1 MLLQLVPSQLCKH
14 WHWCSQ
20 LPTLSQFSSPNTTP
34 SSSPYPAHFSSS
46 YLIPSQ
52 RLVSLLP
59 HTHTSSP
66 HLPHPAKSS
75 PPHLAPRPAASQSP
89 PAFFSIFPT
98 LCPYLRPTLPMVT
111 AGLGLLPCWFGLI
124 NESFHTQDLSW
135 LLILRGALA
144 LKNNWWAFAQ
154 LQAPETKTWKEGQM

>member
-1 MLLQLVPSQLCKH
+1 MSSTAALIKGELSCLLIHLTPNNLEIHVTAT
-14 WHWCSQ
+14 CSISALQ
-20 LPTLSQFSSPNTTP
+20 TLALMQPVTHPFPLFSPNTTP

-46 YLIPSQ
+46 YLVPSQ

-75 PPHLAPRPAASQSP
+75 PPHLASRPAASQSSP
-89 PAFFSIFPT
+89 TLFSIFPI

-111 AGLGLLPCWFGLI
+111 AGLGPLPCWFG
-124 NESFHTQDLSW
+124 D
-135 LLILRGALA
+135 
-144 LKNNWWAFAQ
+144 K
-154 LQAPETKTWKEGQM
+154 